1 MCSAFSEVVAA
12 RRKAA
17 ARVGHTHRAKHTPQ
31 DKNRNKEYLFG
42 VISAD
47 DVEWAKN
54 ALDDSAQVKRYTGR
68 EQDQDRVSTAESETI
83 PALDGPNDECVQ
95 SKHTSIKDLVENVQ
109 QLSLKLGAEGRQR
122 ESLEQQVEQLREQN
136 RQLMSQMETAESNS
150 EAANAYAAALE
161 AIKTLDVKEFG
172 QNCEQIMDAIYSVI
186 CDAFGPDNNL
196 ALLFEEMADI
206 YLKAESKHELEIQA
220 MQKQIDFLTQFENVI
235 KGEVKPNAKTLDSLV
250 EQLKATKEESAAET
264 SALRKQIEYLK
275 SENQRLQKQKKTVE
289 QNFEAEKQDLNGI
302 IKAHQ
307 DRYQQL
313 LQDQA
318 QLLSQ
323 MPLLKL
329 TPTDR
334 PAEDGVL
341 RQSGT
346 NTLEALVTALYR
358 KDAETQ
364 KLVKRKDDV
373 IQQQQSTINKLEARL
388 KEWEA
393 DAILWLDYV
402 NQSNAKKKAALKEN

>member
-17 ARVGHTHRAKHTPQ
+17 AR

-42 VISAD
+42 VISPD

-54 ALDDSAQVKRYTGR
+54 ALDDSVQVKRYTAR
-68 EQDQDRVSTAESETI
+68 EVDQDRVSTVESETV
-83 PALDGPNDECVQ
+83 PALDGLSDECVQ
-95 SKHTSIKDLVENVQ
+95 TKHTSIKDLIENVQ

-136 RQLMSQMETAESNS
+136 RQLMSQMEASESNA

-161 AIKTLDVKEFG
+161 AIKALDVKDFG

-250 EQLKATKEESAAET
+250 EQLKATKEESAAEIT
-264 SALRKQIEYLK
+264 ALRKQVEYLK
-275 SENQRLQKQKKTVE
+275 SENQRLQKQKKALE
-289 QNFEAEKQDLNGI
+289 QGFETEKQELNVVVRG
-302 IKAHQ
+302 HQ
-307 DRYQQL
+307 DRYNQM

-323 MPLLKL
+323 LPLLKL

-346 NTLEALVTALYR
+346 NTLEALVSALYR
-358 KDAETQ
+358 KDSETQ

-402 NQSNAKKKAALKEN
+402 NQSSAKKKGMLKEN